1 MSNRFDTTSAG
12 CHYTPGYLVSLSD
25 EELAA
30 ALREE
35 NDGDLLRDLLYRA
48 DLLDEYDAM
57 DEHEQEMHGWDL
69 IYKAADILGVE
80 ID

>member
-1 MSNRFDTTSAG
+1 MTNRFDTSTTG
-12 CHYTPGYLVSLSD
+12 CHYTPECLVSLSD

-35 NDGDLLRDLLYRA
+35 SDGDLLRDLLYRA
-48 DLLDEYDAM
+48 DLLDEYDSM

-69 IYKAADILGVE
+69 IYKAAAILGVE